1 MEDGERKRREDIHL
15 RLLDMEMD
23 PELSD
28 EAALKIGVGSFAI
41 AVDFC
46 VLAATRERV
55 RKEAQKVP
63 HKTGLRSQGPTSLRG
78 LSAPPPDLL
87 GNAAMGP
94 SSSMALVVAS
104 NDAEPNDDA
113 TEETAQPR
121 ACVTRAEAQLHPFVS
136 PDVPVAGAPPS
147 VEDMQKAYKLNKPLT
162 AAKKMAPP
170 TPRASRLRSRR
181 CFAPR

>member
-1 MEDGERKRREDIHL
+1 MEDWERKRREDIHL

-78 LSAPPPDLL
+78 LSASPPANLL
-87 GNAAMGP
+87 GNAA
-94 SSSMALVVAS
+94 
-104 NDAEPNDDA
+104 
-113 TEETAQPR
+113 
-121 ACVTRAEAQLHPFVS
+121 TRPL
-136 PDVPVAGAPPS
+136 APHAR
-147 VEDMQKAYKLNKPLT
+147 VLNQKML
-162 AAKKMAPP
+162 
-170 TPRASRLRSRR
+170 
-181 CFAPR
+181 